1 MTDCLHHP
9 QIYSSREVDELLA
22 EIQEAQSLRGHVQA
36 LHQSVPC
43 EERTGSMHEVG
54 GESPKLRPSAEA
66 RSWPCCALLSHLSR
80 RERLPGLPRPE
91 NGTKR
96 GPAPRCPNSCELP
109 RPPLEG
115 SWWIFYLKDLFQRK
129 ASRLLPPLPPTTAPP
144 FPPVWRMMKTSTTQ
158 GRLS

>member
-1 MTDCLHHP
+1 MTDCPHHP

-43 EERTGSMHEVG
+43 DERTGSMHEVG

-80 RERLPGLPRPE
+80 KGAAARPPTSRKW
-91 NGTKR
+91 NKAR
-96 GPAPRCPNSCELP
+96 P
-109 RPPLEG
+109 RPPL
-115 SWWIFYLKDLFQRK
+115 SQQL
-129 ASRLLPPLPPTTAPP
+129 
-144 FPPVWRMMKTSTTQ
+144 
-158 GRLS
+158 